1 MLVVEPYKRYR
12 LANTIEKRFTSNE
25 EEAYTEL
32 QKVGQSIN
40 DRLTAIEQNIGTE
53 QSHARSHSFQLGPT
67 HSQTIVLPEWVSRL
81 QHYVS
86 KVLSSVVAFTSL
98 DIDTISTACGLVG
111 GALLTWMI
119 TGVFT

>member
-12 LANTIEKRFTSNE
+12 LANAIEKRFASNE
-25 EEAYTEL
+25 EEAFMAL

-53 QSHARSHSFQLGPT
+53 PSQALPHNTHMGAT
-67 HSQTIVLPEWVSRL
+67 HSHTIVLPEWVSRL

-86 KVLSSVVAFTSL
+86 QVLSSVAAFIPL

-111 GALLTWMI
+111 GALVTWI
-119 TGVFT
+119 VTGVFT